1 MTKMEWYGDDVI
13 RSVQKKL
20 PWAVREACVIVQ
32 GAAKALSPVD
42 TGALKGSITIEPI
55 NDYSGKVGPAMDP
68 YDIYIETGTR
78 KMAAQPYM
86 RPAAD
91 NNRKRVADM
100 LGVAIGQAVT
110 AGAKK

>member
-1 MTKMEWYGDDVI
+1 MSRMEWYGDDVT
-13 RSVQKKL
+13 RAVKQKL

-32 GAAKALSPVD
+32 GAAKVLSPVD

-55 NDYSGKVGPAMDP
+55 NEYSGKVGPAMDP
-68 YDIYIETGTR
+68 YDIFVEMGTR

-100 LGVAIGQAVT
+100 LGVAIGEAVR
-110 AGAKK
+110 AGAK